1 MRTTLR
7 AAWAIFQRELL
18 QERRTRFTVHSVLA
32 FTGSALL
39 VILFA
44 VRAQT
49 LDPTPRSGVIW
60 IVLLFSG
67 LSAAA
72 RGFLQEKDQGTLAL
86 LRIHTEPLAV
96 FLGKWFY
103 GAVFLAGLL
112 AATLALYAVVM
123 GMGIPSPLSF
133 AVSVLAGA
141 VGLSGV
147 TTLTSAMMVQT
158 DRRGS
163 LFQVLSVPLL
173 VPLILL
179 LTRVTRDALVD
190 GNPSA
195 VLSDYAALGGFC
207 GVVLTL
213 GVLLFGNVF
222 REEG

>member
-1 MRTTLR
+1 MRRTIQ
-7 AAWAIFQRELL
+7 AAWAIFQREVL
-18 QERRTRFTVHSVLA
+18 QERRTLFTVHSVLA

-44 VRAQT
+44 VRAQS

-60 IVLLFSG
+60 IVLLFAA
-67 LSAAA
+67 LSASSRA
-72 RGFLQEKDQGTLAL
+72 FLQEKDQGTLGL
-86 LRIHTEPLAV
+86 LRIHADPLAV
-96 FLGKWFY
+96 FLGKWLY

-112 AATLALYAVVM
+112 TVTLAVYAVVM
-123 GMGIPSPLSF
+123 GMGVRSVGSL
-133 AVSVLAGA
+133 AVTVLGGA
-141 VGLSGV
+141 AGLSGV

-158 DRRGS
+158 ERRGS
-163 LFQVLSVPLL
+163 LFQVLSIPLL
-173 VPLILL
+173 VPPVLL
-179 LTRVTRDALVD
+179 LTRTTRDALVD

-195 VLSDYAALGGFC
+195 VLSEYAALAGFC